1 MPVCCV
7 SACWAGACACAS
19 AASATPRKSLRSL
32 HSSQILIRHLLPN
45 LISRCIPP
53 APLPRCCTRSIA
65 CGEGQCASP
74 PPQVPLACLS
84 QKIQAP
90 PAGCHPPQLLVQSA
104 DWLLLPLSTGH
115 WPLHDDGGGLGC
127 RPMAAPATPAAV
139 QAWGS
144 TGAGGLYSQG
154 GITSQPILCFLNIAP
169 TSLNCTELRATQHM
183 VTPTFS
189 SRSG

>member
-19 AASATPRKSLRSL
+19 AASATTRKSLCSL

-144 TGAGGLYSQG
+144 TVLGQHRCWGLILTGRNHQPANTVLPQHCTH
-154 GITSQPILCFLNIAP
+154 ITALH
-169 TSLNCTELRATQHM
+169 CTALLL
-183 VTPTFS
+183 
-189 SRSG
+189 